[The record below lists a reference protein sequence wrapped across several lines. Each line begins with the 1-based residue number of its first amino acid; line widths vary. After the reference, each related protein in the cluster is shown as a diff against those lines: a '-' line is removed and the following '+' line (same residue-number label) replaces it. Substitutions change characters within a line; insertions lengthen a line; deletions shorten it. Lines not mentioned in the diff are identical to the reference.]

1 MRRRLRAAIAVAA
14 AIVATTSV
22 VTPASANPSVLGP
35 CGYDES
41 TPVGQPE
48 HRRDAKYHHC
58 GDHTV
63 SVQIYVDLA
72 TRPDYTFCTQRILT
86 PHWYYLGSAN
96 AVNYARYTGVL
107 C

>member
-1 MRRRLRAAIAVAA
+1 MRKKLRAPVALAA
-14 AIVATTSV
+14 AIVATASM
-22 VTPASANPSVLGP
+22 VTPASANLSAFAP

-63 SVQIYVDLA
+63 SVQIQVDLA
-72 TRPDYTFCTQRILT
+72 TQPDYTFCTQRILT

-96 AVNYARYTGVL
+96 AVNHAWYTGRL